1 VGGPETGPADTDTDT
16 DTDAASASPAGD
28 KRHRRA
34 GRPGHLA
41 HTSRA
46 GQDSARAGKE
56 GAIAA
61 RLSTRLKV
69 GAALIFLVLPLAVG
83 AWSFAGA
90 EAARTR
96 SHAEAALQAAM
107 RKPSSEYRRALA
119 AAGERAHTLASSSRV
134 QRAFKQLDRRKL
146 RRLSG
151 PNVGLVLGRSV
162 SRSPS
167 NGVPSQKIR
176 IVVGRHRIGTVIVR
190 VPFDERLLTRLE
202 RAAPLS
208 HGREL
213 AFAHG
218 QSLLLSSG
226 RRVPIH
232 LQLPLHRPTQVLLDG
247 VRYVAVAN
255 VLNREAPATRLVAL
269 APASEVL
276 AGAHA
281 TRRRW
286 LLASLGALLAV
297 ALAAYSL
304 APVLGR
310 SRLSKQQRDRAASV
324 LSHLG
329 EGVFLV
335 DSGGVIRLWNAAAES
350 ITGLSEEEA
359 SGRAVETA
367 LPNWPSVAPRVP
379 IFEADGRSRP
389 ETIPLQIGG
398 RELWLSIAGVEY
410 SDGTIYAFRDAT
422 SEHRLEAIRAEFVA
436 TVSHELRTPLAA
448 LHGAALTL
456 TQRGHQLPAET
467 KDRLMR
473 MISAQSKRL
482 AGLVEDILLAG
493 QLDAGTLRVER
504 EPFSAVEV
512 ARAAVDEA
520 RQRAAHKSMLR
531 ISTSD
536 DLPRVLGDEGRTHQ
550 ILANLI
556 DNAVKYSPAGSR
568 VDVEVQRENGRVRF
582 SVRDRGP
589 GIPATEREHVFEK
602 FYRLD
607 PDHRQGVGGSGLG
620 LYICRQLVS
629 SMHGR
634 IWVESAPQQQGS
646 TFAFDLPIANAA

>member
-1 VGGPETGPADTDTDT
+1 MT
-16 DTDAASASPAGD
+16 
-28 KRHRRA
+28 
-34 GRPGHLA
+34 
-41 HTSRA
+41 
-46 GQDSARAGKE
+46 
-56 GAIAA
+56 A

-69 GAALIFLVLPLAVG
+69 GAALVFLVLPFAAG
-83 AWSFAGA
+83 AWALAGV
-90 EAARTR
+90 EASRARA
-96 SHAEAALQAAM
+96 HAEAALQATL
-107 RKPSSEYRRALA
+107 RKPSHEYRRALA
-119 AAGERAHTLASSSRV
+119 AAGERAHAIASSPRV
-134 QRAFKQLDRRKL
+134 RRAFEHGDRRQL
-146 RRLSG
+146 RRLSRG
-151 PNVGLVLGRSV
+151 NVRIVLGRSAP
-162 SRSPS
+162 RTAK
-167 NGVPSQKIR
+167 NAVPGRRIR
-176 IVVGRHRIGTVIVR
+176 IVVGHRRAGTVIVT
-190 VPFDERLLTRLE
+190 VPFDRRLLARLE
-202 RAAPLS
+202 RASPAS
-208 HGREL
+208 RDREL
-213 AFAHG
+213 AFTQG
-218 QSLLLSSG
+218 RSLLLSSG
-226 RRVPIH
+226 RRLSVPAP
-232 LQLPLHRPTQVLLDG
+232 LPLAEPAQVLVDG
-247 VRYVAVAN
+247 VPYVAITGA
-255 VLNREAPATRLVAL
+255 LSRAAPGTRLTAL
-269 APASEVL
+269 APASEIF
-276 AGAHA
+276 AGAA
-281 TRRRW
+281 AARRRW
-286 LLASLGALLAV
+286 LLASLGALFAV

-304 APVLGR
+304 APLLGR
-310 SRLSKQQRDRAASV
+310 SRVSKQQRDRAARV

-335 DSGGVIRLWNAAAES
+335 DSGGIVRLWNAAAET
-350 ITGLSEEEA
+350 ITGLSEPEA
-359 SGRAVETA
+359 SGMPVEAA
-367 LPNWPSVAPRVP
+367 LPNWPSAAPRIP

-389 ETIPLQIGG
+389 ETIPFEIAG
-398 RELWLSIAGVEY
+398 RQLWLSIAGVEY
-410 SDGTIYAFRDAT
+410 ADGTIYAFRDAT

-448 LHGAALTL
+448 LHGAALTI
-456 TQRGHQLPAET
+456 TQRGHQLPDAT
-467 KDRLMR
+467 KDKLMR

-504 EPFSAVEV
+504 EPFSAAEV

-536 DLPRVLGDEGRTHQ
+536 DLPRVIGDEGRTHQ

-568 VDVEVQRENGRVRF
+568 VDVEVLRENGRVRL

-646 TFAFDLPIANAA
+646 TFAFDLPIASAA

>member
-1 VGGPETGPADTDTDT
+1 M
-16 DTDAASASPAGD
+16 
-28 KRHRRA
+28 
-34 GRPGHLA
+34 
-41 HTSRA
+41 
-46 GQDSARAGKE
+46 
-56 GAIAA
+56 
-61 RLSTRLKV
+61 
-69 GAALIFLVLPLAVG
+69 FLVLPLAAG
-83 AWSFAGA
+83 AWVFAGV
-90 EAARTR
+90 EASRAR
-96 SHAEAALQAAM
+96 SHAEAALQATL
-107 RKPSSEYRRALA
+107 RKPASDYRQALA
-119 AAGERAHTLASSSRV
+119 AAGDRAHALASSRRV
-134 QRAFKQLDRRKL
+134 QHAFERLDRRAL

-151 PNVGLVLGRSV
+151 PNTSLVLDRSV
-162 SRSPS
+162 SRSPRG
-167 NGVPSQKIR
+167 GVPRREVR
-176 IVVGRHRIGTVIVR
+176 IAVGRQRGTVIVR
-190 VPFDERLLTRLE
+190 VPFDQRLLTRL
-202 RAAPLS
+202 AQGSALPHDHL
-208 HGREL
+208 L
-213 AFAHG
+213 AFAQG
-218 QSLLLSSG
+218 RSLLLSSG
-226 RRVPIH
+226 GRATASTR
-232 LQLPLHRPTQVLLDG
+232 LPLGRPTDVVVDG
-247 VRYVAVAN
+247 QRYVAVAT
-255 VLNREAPATRLVAL
+255 VLTREAPGTRLVAL
-269 APASEVL
+269 APAAEVFAA
-276 AGAHA
+276 AGA

-304 APVLGR
+304 APLIGR
-310 SRLSKQQRDRAASV
+310 NRLSKQQRDRAARV

-335 DSGGVIRLWNAAAES
+335 DSGGIIRLWNAAAET
-350 ITGLSEEEA
+350 ITGLSEAEA
-359 SGRAVETA
+359 SGMPVEAA
-367 LPNWPSVAPRVP
+367 LPNWPSAAPRIP

-389 ETIPLQIGG
+389 ETIPFEMAG
-398 RELWLSIAGVEY
+398 RQLWLSVAGVEY

-422 SEHRLEAIRAEFVA
+422 SEHRLEAIRVEFVA

-456 TQRGHQLPAET
+456 TQRGHQLPDAT
-467 KDRLMR
+467 KDKLMR

-504 EPFSAVEV
+504 EPFSAAEV

-646 TFAFDLPIANAA
+646 TFAFDLPIASAA

>member
-1 VGGPETGPADTDTDT
+1 V
-16 DTDAASASPAGD
+16 
-28 KRHRRA
+28 
-34 GRPGHLA
+34 
-41 HTSRA
+41 
-46 GQDSARAGKE
+46 
-56 GAIAA
+56 
-61 RLSTRLKV
+61 
-69 GAALIFLVLPLAVG
+69 FLVLPLAAS
-83 AWSFAGA
+83 AWAFAGA
-90 EAARTR
+90 EASRTR
-96 SHAEAALQAAM
+96 SHAEAALQATL
-107 RKPSSEYRRALA
+107 RKPSNDYRRALA
-119 AAGERAHTLASSSRV
+119 AAGERAHALASSRRV
-134 QRAFKQLDRRKL
+134 QRAFRHLDRRQL
-146 RRLSG
+146 RRMSG
-151 PNVGLVLGRSV
+151 PNVSLVLGRAV

-167 NGVPSQKIR
+167 DGPPTRKIR
-176 IVVGRHRIGTVIVR
+176 IVVGRHRVGTVIVR
-190 VPFDERLLTRLE
+190 VPFDRRLLVRLE
-202 RAAPLS
+202 RASPIS
-208 HGREL
+208 PRHEL
-213 AFAHG
+213 AFAEG
-218 QSLLLSSG
+218 RSLRLPSGHRSTLS
-226 RRVPIH
+226 R
-232 LQLPLHRPTQVLLDG
+232 QLPLDRPTEVTVDG
-247 VRYVAVAN
+247 ERYVAVST
-255 VLNREAPATRLVAL
+255 LLTREAPKTRLVAL
-269 APASEVL
+269 APATEIL
-276 AGAHA
+276 AGAG
-281 TRRRW
+281 TTQLRW
-286 LLASLGALLAV
+286 LLTSLGALAAV
-297 ALAAYSL
+297 ALGAYAL
-304 APVLGR
+304 APLLGR
-310 SRLSKQQRDRAASV
+310 SRLSRQQRDRAARV

-335 DSGGVIRLWNAAAES
+335 DSNGVIRLWNAGAET
-350 ITGLSEEEA
+350 ITGLAAEQV
-359 SGRAVETA
+359 SGFPIETA
-367 LPNWPSVAPRVP
+367 LPGWPSAVARVP
-379 IFEADGRSRP
+379 AFEVDERSQP
-389 ETIPLQIGG
+389 QTIPVEIAG
-398 RELWLSIAGVEY
+398 RVLWLSIARVEF

-467 KDRLMR
+467 RDKLMR

-504 EPFSAVEV
+504 EPFNAAAV

-550 ILANLI
+550 ILTNLI

-568 VDVEVQRENGRVRF
+568 VDVCVERESGRIRF

-589 GIPATEREHVFEK
+589 GIPAAEREHVFEK

-607 PDHRQGVGGSGLG
+607 PDHSQGVGGSGLG

-634 IWVESAPQQQGS
+634 IWVESVPQQQGS

>member
-1 VGGPETGPADTDTDT
+1 
-16 DTDAASASPAGD
+16 
-28 KRHRRA
+28 
-34 GRPGHLA
+34 
-41 HTSRA
+41 
-46 GQDSARAGKE
+46 
-56 GAIAA
+56 
-61 RLSTRLKV
+61 LSTRLKV
-69 GAALIFLVLPLAVG
+69 GAALVFLVLPIAAG
-83 AWSFAGA
+83 AWAFAGA

-96 SHAEAALQAAM
+96 SHAEAALQATL
-107 RKPSSEYRRALA
+107 REPSSAYRRALA
-119 AAGERAHTLASSSRV
+119 AAGERAHALASSRRV
-134 QRAFKQLDRRKL
+134 QRAFEHLDRRQL

-151 PNVGLVLGRSV
+151 PNVSLVLGRSV
-162 SRSPS
+162 SRPVSE
-167 NGVPSQKIR
+167 GVPSRKIR
-176 IVVGRHRIGTVIVR
+176 IVVGRHRVGTVVVR
-190 VPFDERLLTRLE
+190 VPFDQRLLARLE
-202 RAAPLS
+202 STSPLS
-208 HGREL
+208 PHHEL

-218 QSLLLSSG
+218 STLLSPSG
-226 RRVPIH
+226 HQSTLPT
-232 LQLPLHRPTQVLLDG
+232 QLPLDRPTEVTVDG
-247 VRYVAVAN
+247 TRYVAVSTI
-255 VLNREAPATRLVAL
+255 LTREAPATRLVAL
-269 APASEVL
+269 APAAELL
-276 AGAHA
+276 AGAYA
-281 TRRRW
+281 TQRRW
-286 LLASLGALLAV
+286 LLASLGALAAV
-297 ALAAYSL
+297 ALAAYAL
-304 APVLGR
+304 APLLGR
-310 SRLSKQQRDRAASV
+310 SRLSRQQRDRAARV

-335 DSGGVIRLWNAAAES
+335 DSNGVIRLWNAAAET
-350 ITGLSEEEA
+350 ITGLA
-359 SGRAVETA
+359 AQQVSGLPVETA
-367 LPNWPSVAPRVP
+367 LPDWPSAVARVP
-379 IFEADGRSRP
+379 VFEADERSQP
-389 ETIPLQIGG
+389 QTIPVEIAG
-398 RELWLSIAGVEY
+398 RELWLSIAGVEF

-467 KDRLMR
+467 RDKLMW

-504 EPFSAVEV
+504 EPFNAAAV
-512 ARAAVDEA
+512 AAAAVDEA

-556 DNAVKYSPAGSR
+556 DTAVKYSPAGSR
-568 VDVEVQRENGRVRF
+568 VDVAVQRENGRIRF

-589 GIPATEREHVFEK
+589 GIPVAEREHVFEK

-607 PDHRQGVGGSGLG
+607 PDHRQSAGGSGLG

-634 IWVESAPQQQGS
+634 IWVESVPQQQGS

>member
-1 VGGPETGPADTDTDT
+1 
-16 DTDAASASPAGD
+16 
-28 KRHRRA
+28 
-34 GRPGHLA
+34 
-41 HTSRA
+41 
-46 GQDSARAGKE
+46 
-56 GAIAA
+56 
-61 RLSTRLKV
+61 
-69 GAALIFLVLPLAVG
+69 VL
-83 AWSFAGA
+83 
-90 EAARTR
+90 T
-96 SHAEAALQAAM
+96 
-107 RKPSSEYRRALA
+107 
-119 AAGERAHTLASSSRV
+119 
-134 QRAFKQLDRRKL
+134 
-146 RRLSG
+146 
-151 PNVGLVLGRSV
+151 
-162 SRSPS
+162 
-167 NGVPSQKIR
+167 
-176 IVVGRHRIGTVIVR
+176 
-190 VPFDERLLTRLE
+190 
-202 RAAPLS
+202 
-208 HGREL
+208 
-213 AFAHG
+213 
-218 QSLLLSSG
+218 
-226 RRVPIH
+226 
-232 LQLPLHRPTQVLLDG
+232 
-247 VRYVAVAN
+247 
-255 VLNREAPATRLVAL
+255 REAPATRLVAL
-269 APASEVL
+269 APADEIL
-276 AGAHA
+276 AGAGA
-281 TRRRW
+281 TRLRW
-286 LLASLGALLAV
+286 LLASLGALAAV
-297 ALAAYSL
+297 ALAAYTL
-304 APVLGR
+304 APLLGR
-310 SRLSKQQRDRAASV
+310 GRVSRQQRDRAARV

-335 DSGGVIRLWNAAAES
+335 DSGGIIRLWNAAAET
-350 ITGLSEEEA
+350 ITGLSEQEA
-359 SGRAVETA
+359 SGVPVETA

-389 ETIPLQIGG
+389 ETIAFEIAG

-456 TQRGHQLPAET
+456 TQRGHQISAET
-467 KDRLMR
+467 RERLMR

-493 QLDAGTLRVER
+493 QLDAGTLRVEH
-504 EPFSAVEV
+504 EPFNAAAV

-556 DNAVKYSPAGSR
+556 DNAVKYSPVGSR

-589 GIPATEREHVFEK
+589 GIPPTEREHVFEK

-607 PDHRQGVGGSGLG
+607 PDHRHGVSGSGLG

-646 TFAFDLPIANAA
+646 TFTFDLPIANAA

>member
-1 VGGPETGPADTDTDT
+1 
-16 DTDAASASPAGD
+16 
-28 KRHRRA
+28 
-34 GRPGHLA
+34 L
-41 HTSRA
+41 
-46 GQDSARAGKE
+46 
-56 GAIAA
+56 
-61 RLSTRLKV
+61 
-69 GAALIFLVLPLAVG
+69 FLVLPLAAG
-83 AWSFAGA
+83 AWAFAGV
-90 EAARTR
+90 EASRARA
-96 SHAEAALQAAM
+96 HAEAALQATL
-107 RKPSSEYRRALA
+107 RKPSSEYRRVLA
-119 AAGERAHTLASSSRV
+119 AAAERAHVLASSPRV
-134 QRAFKQLDRRKL
+134 QHAFEHRDRRQL
-146 RRLSG
+146 RRLSRG
-151 PNVGLVLGRSV
+151 NVRLVLGRSA
-162 SRSPS
+162 PPTAK
-167 NGVPSQKIR
+167 NGVPSRRIR
-176 IVVGRHRIGTVIVR
+176 IVVGRHRAGTVIVN
-190 VPFDERLLTRLE
+190 VPFDRRLLARLE
-202 RAAPLS
+202 RASSPEPRRDLGFTQ
-208 HGREL
+208 GRT
-213 AFAHG
+213 
-218 QSLLLSSG
+218 LLLSSG
-226 RRVPIH
+226 RRLSAPAP
-232 LQLPLHRPTQVLLDG
+232 LPLDRPTEVLLGG
-247 VRYVAVAN
+247 VRYLTITS
-255 VLNREAPATRLVAL
+255 VLTGEAPATRLVAL
-269 APASEVL
+269 APASEIF
-276 AGAHA
+276 AGADA

-286 LLASLGALLAV
+286 LLASLGALFAV

-304 APVLGR
+304 APLLGR
-310 SRLSKQQRDRAASV
+310 SRLSKQQRERAARV

-335 DSGGVIRLWNAAAES
+335 DSGGIIRLWNAAAET
-350 ITGLSEEEA
+350 ITGLSEAEA
-359 SGRAVETA
+359 SGKPVEAA
-367 LPNWPSVAPRVP
+367 LPNWPSAAPRIP

-389 ETIPLQIGG
+389 ETIPFEIAG
-398 RELWLSIAGVEY
+398 RQLWLSIAGVEY

-422 SEHRLEAIRAEFVA
+422 SEHRLEAIRVEFVA

-456 TQRGHQLPAET
+456 TQRGHQLPDAT
-467 KDRLMR
+467 RDKLMR

-504 EPFSAVEV
+504 EPFNAAEV

-568 VDVEVQRENGRVRF
+568 VDVEVQREDGRVRF